1 MTSCDECGNP
11 CIVDHVRG
19 ETFCSNCSL
28 VTNETVIDTT
38 PASSNEDAPRPE
50 TAHLNSG
57 IQATRIMNERYDARG
72 GVINEATRDKM
83 RNLTWLDNHSTCSKD
98 RSIRR
103 LHNMVVDVGLKLGLP
118 QPLRDR
124 AFYLVKKGYECGVLR
139 NQEFALL
146 VGACF
151 MLAAKESKYN
161 LPPKLLISRLVIA
174 RQNPLRQLN
183 RAYRVVKRGLHVD
196 VAMVSPSTLLPTVS
210 VKLKLDRAMCTATDH
225 LLEQMAGG
233 NYHRPEVEL
242 GAAIYLADHGLG
254 RKIPQV
260 AIAEACGTTDVSIRS
275 FLNLPK
281 LQILRSG

>member
-1 MTSCDECGNP
+1 MTDCEECGGP

-19 ETFCSNCSL
+19 EMFCSNCSL
-28 VTNETVIDTT
+28 VVDDTIID
-38 PASSNEDAPRPE
+38 ASPVTSEDVPRPE
-50 TAHLNSG
+50 TAG
-57 IQATRIMNERYDARG
+57 INAGVGATRITNDRYDARG
-72 GVINEATRDKM
+72 GVINEVTREKM
-83 RNLTWLDNHSTCSKD
+83 RNLTWLDNHSTRSKD

-124 AFYLVKKGYECGVLR
+124 AFYLVKRGYESGVLR

-151 MLAAKESKYN
+151 MLAAKESRYN
-161 LPPKLLISRLVIA
+161 LPPKLLLSRLVIA

-196 VAMVSPSTLLPTVS
+196 VAMVSPSMLLPSVS
-210 VKLKLDRAMCTATDH
+210 VKIHLDREMCVATDH
-225 LLEQMAGG
+225 LLEQMRGG

-242 GAAIYLADHGLG
+242 GAAIYLAALRLG